1 MISKIKIILINK
13 RSLLEKALRKYI
25 LLFCVFLSSFTYAQ
39 DFHLSQYDAP
49 PLFLN
54 PAMTGMFDGYYRVH
68 AHYRTQWSSIIKNPF
83 TTAGLS
89 FDMPVKKFGIGLQI
103 FNYRAGTGNYNVFSA
118 LLSVGYDVVFD
129 KKNNHHLALGI
140 QTGIVQKS
148 VNLDK
153 LTFGNQY
160 TNANGGGFDTGIP
173 NGEMFSNPN
182 FLIHDINAGFLYY
195 FAKDNSRLNPFI
207 GISAFHLTQPKE
219 SFLGTNNKLPIRY
232 YFHGGVKININE
244 KIQLLPK
251 CIYMRQINDQE
262 FTATLLLHYFLRDS
276 DTYLIFGPT
285 YRNKDAAIIEGG
297 IKKGRY
303 ICRISYDINTS
314 SLKKVS
320 DSRGGF
326 EISLTY
332 IARKSKPNPLANCPR
347 L

>member
-1 MISKIKIILINK
+1 MNIGMKIIQN
-13 RSLLEKALRKYI
+13 ALP
-25 LLFCVFLSSFTYAQ
+25 LFRRGLGSGVLFLFLSSAAFSQ

-49 PLFLN
+49 PMFLN
-54 PAMTGMFDGYYRVH
+54 PSMTGMFDGYYRIH
-68 AHYRTQWSSIIKNPF
+68 GHYRTQWSSIIKNPF

-89 FDMPVKKFGIGLQI
+89 FDMPVKKFGVGLQI

-118 LLSVGYDVVFD
+118 LLSAGYDVVFD
-129 KKNNHHLALGI
+129 KQNNHHLALGV
-140 QTGIVQKS
+140 QAGIVQKS
-148 VNLDK
+148 VNLNK

-160 TNANGGGFDTGIP
+160 TNTGGGGFDTGIP

-182 FLIHDINAGFLYY
+182 FLIHDINAGFMYY
-195 FAKDNSRLNPFI
+195 YAKDNSRLNPFI
-207 GISAFHLTQPKE
+207 GMSAFHLTQPKE

-232 YFHGGVKININE
+232 YFHGGVKVNINE

-251 CIYMRQINDQE
+251 CIYMRQINDKE
-262 FTATLLLHYFLRDS
+262 FTATLLLHYFLNDS
-276 DTYLIFGPT
+276 ETYLIFGPT
-285 YRNKDAAIIEGG
+285 YRSKDAAIIEGG
-297 IKKGRY
+297 VKKGRY

-320 DSRGGF
+320 NNRGGF

-332 IARKSKPNPLANCPR
+332 IARRSKPNPLANCPR